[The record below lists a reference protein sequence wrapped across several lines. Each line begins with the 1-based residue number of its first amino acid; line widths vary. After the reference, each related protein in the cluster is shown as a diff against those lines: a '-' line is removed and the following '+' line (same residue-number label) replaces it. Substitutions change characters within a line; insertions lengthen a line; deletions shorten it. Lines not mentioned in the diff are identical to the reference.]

1 MSDNVVA
8 RWEREV
14 LTRAMGGELYLAGRR
29 AGRST
34 AGAEWPR
41 VERRR
46 QAILSKGKQA
56 TWALFGSQVAER
68 NGGYW
73 AGWVEGYGDRCSQL
87 DNAGAS

>member
-29 AGRST
+29 AGRSA

-46 QAILSKGKQA
+46 QAILAKGKQA
-56 TWALFGSQVAER
+56 TRALFGSQVAER
-68 NGGYW
+68 NAGYW
-73 AGWVEGYGDRCSQL
+73 AGWVEGYGDRCAQL
-87 DNAGAS
+87 DGTPTA